1 MLVVPQ
7 GLVSAGIVY
16 IMSCLRIIS
25 TGVYLPEGRLTSE
38 EAYRRSVKALNRD
51 ISVRTFD
58 VPSRFCSTGEPI
70 SEMGERALR
79 SALDRINLKPH
90 DLDLIIF
97 GSSMPEQ
104 PIPSTAVLLHRRL
117 GLENSG
123 IACFDVSSTCTSFL
137 TGLQVANS
145 FLISGAYKRIAVVCG
160 EVGSKGINWKI
171 PEVAALFGDG
181 AAAAIFENSG
191 SGSTSKV
198 LSFLTRTYSSSSD
211 LCQIRAGG
219 SRLNIVTPPQDLDHY
234 LFDMNGRGVY
244 KAASQ
249 YLPQF
254 LEDLLVQAQV
264 SREEI
269 DWIVPHQ
276 ASPLAMS
283 NLRKRLDIN
292 KDRLIDIIETH
303 GNQVS
308 ASLPTALHVCLSSK
322 AKRGDKILLLGTGAG
337 LTISGA
343 VLVY

>member
-1 MLVVPQ
+1 ML
-7 GLVSAGIVY
+7 GILLP
-16 IMSCLRIIS
+16 MASLRILS
-25 TGVYLPEGRLTSE
+25 TGVYLPAGRLTSD
-38 EAYRRSVKALNRD
+38 EAHGRSSKALNRNL
-51 ISVRTFD
+51 STTLFD
-58 VPSRFCSTGEPI
+58 VPRRYCSTGEPI

-79 SALDRINLKPH
+79 VALENANLKPH

-104 PIPSTAVLLHRRL
+104 PIPSTAVLLHRRM
-117 GLENSG
+117 GLETSG

-145 FLISGAYKRIAVVCG
+145 FLISGAYKKIAVVCG
-160 EVGSKGINWKI
+160 EVGSKGINWKV

-181 AAAAIFENSG
+181 AAAAIFEPAQNDSP
-191 SGSTSKV
+191 SKI
-198 LSFLTRTYSSSSD
+198 LSFLTRTYSASAE

-219 SRLNIVTPPQDLDHY
+219 SKLNIITPPPDEDHY
-234 LFDMNGRGVY
+234 LFDMNGKGVY

-249 YLPQF
+249 YLPSF
-254 LEDLLVQAQV
+254 LEDLLSQANIK
-264 SREEI
+264 RDDI

-276 ASPLAMS
+276 ASPLAMA
-283 NLRKRLDIN
+283 NLRKRLGFD
-292 KDRLIDIIETH
+292 KDRLIDIIQTH

-308 ASLPTALHVCLSSK
+308 ASVPTALHECLSSK
-322 AKRGDKILLLGTGAG
+322 AKRGDRILLLGTGAG

>member
-1 MLVVPQ
+1 
-7 GLVSAGIVY
+7 
-16 IMSCLRIIS
+16 MSFLRIIS
-25 TGVYLPEGRLTSE
+25 TGIYLPSGQLTSDD
-38 EAYRRSVKALNRD
+38 AHKRSSRALNRELPAK
-51 ISVRTFD
+51 IFD
-58 VPSRFCSTGEPI
+58 VPRRYQSTGEPI

-79 SALDRINLKPH
+79 AALEKVNLKPT

-117 GLENSG
+117 DLENSG
-123 IACFDVSSTCTSFL
+123 TACFDVSSTCTSFL

-145 FLISGAYKRIAVVCG
+145 FLISQAYKRIAVVCG

-181 AAAAIFENSG
+181 AAAVIFESSNSVD
-191 SGSTSKV
+191 SSKV
-198 LSFLTRTYSSSSD
+198 LSFLTRTYSASSD

-219 SRLNIVTPPQDLDHY
+219 SKLNIITPPPDQDHY
-234 LFDMNGRGVY
+234 LFDMNGKGVY
-244 KAASQ
+244 KAALQ
-249 YLPQF
+249 YLPKF
-254 LEDLLVQAQV
+254 LEDLLNMARVN
-264 SREEI
+264 RNDI

-276 ASPLAMS
+276 ASPLAMR

-292 KDRLIDIIETH
+292 KDKLIDIIHTH

-322 AKRGDKILLLGTGAG
+322 AKRGDRILLLGTGAG